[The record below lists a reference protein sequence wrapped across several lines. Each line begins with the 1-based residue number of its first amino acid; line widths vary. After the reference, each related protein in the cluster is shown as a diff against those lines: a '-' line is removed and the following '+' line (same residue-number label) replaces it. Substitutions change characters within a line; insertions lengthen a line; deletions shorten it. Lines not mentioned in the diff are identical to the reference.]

1 MVGELL
7 RRVRPAQ
14 LIKGVEEAALD
25 AGEGIDEGAVDVE
38 KKNAH
43 GPQSATL
50 REPGAGLKILDD
62 VDPIE
67 WFVTAQTMNHDGDGL
82 VEWMAAHPRLDR
94 ATALALYWHSL
105 PGYHQ
110 AFASEEEVPDVNRSG
125 WRVIHRLQERLTSGD
140 LADHGLV
147 FDPTDDAAGHEWIS
161 EARNDADAAWQ
172 IPEELFRALPGEDVD
187 DEDDEDEEY
196 EAPVYTWGP

>member
-1 MVGELL
+1 
-7 RRVRPAQ
+7 
-14 LIKGVEEAALD
+14 
-25 AGEGIDEGAVDVE
+25 
-38 KKNAH
+38 
-43 GPQSATL
+43 
-50 REPGAGLKILDD
+50 
-62 VDPIE
+62 
-67 WFVTAQTMNHDGDGL
+67 MNHDGDGL

-94 ATALALYWHSL
+94 ATALALYWHSQ

-125 WRVIHRLQERLTSGD
+125 WRVIHWLQERLTSGD

-172 IPEELFRALPGEDVD
+172 LPGEEVD
-187 DEDDEDEEY
+187 ADDWAAEHEWEDGMPPAVYEVLEEAFDNEDEEY
-196 EAPVYTWGP
+196 

>member
-1 MVGELL
+1 
-7 RRVRPAQ
+7 
-14 LIKGVEEAALD
+14 
-25 AGEGIDEGAVDVE
+25 
-38 KKNAH
+38 
-43 GPQSATL
+43 
-50 REPGAGLKILDD
+50 
-62 VDPIE
+62 
-67 WFVTAQTMNHDGDGL
+67 MNHDGDGL

-94 ATALALYWHSL
+94 ATALALYWHSQ

-125 WRVIHRLQERLTSGD
+125 WRVIHWLQERLTSGD

-161 EARNDADAAWQ
+161 EARNDADASWQ
-172 IPEELFRALPGEDVD
+172 IPEELFRALPGEEVDADDWAAEHEWEDGMPSVVYEVLEEAFDD

-196 EAPVYTWGP
+196 